1 LLRFESGGANLKL
14 QNNIPDP
21 CFNYTTKLHLSQV
34 FGRLQSGIMLRFVC
48 VGMLRFWGVML
59 WNVTLKSF
67 DM

>member
-1 LLRFESGGANLKL
+1 ML

-34 FGRLQSGIMLRFVC
+34 FGRLQSGIMLRSC
-48 VGMLRFWGVML
+48 VMFLGVML
-59 WNVTLKSF
+59 WNVTSGSF